1 MNNIAGQ
8 ISRSFPRQAA
18 VILLASA
25 IGIPVSAQ
33 QTQQQPQNPP
43 AAVDQNAQS
52 APAQTTDQ
60 NAATMPEP
68 STAQKPAKEGFWG
81 RVNPMARKK
90 WVKKQIDPLN
100 DRLNELDQVNA
111 KNAQDIKD
119 VDARAQAGIQ
129 KAQSSAD
136 QANQAAAA
144 AGQQAQAANSTAQ
157 QASNHVDTIN
167 GTVNGLDQYKQVT
180 DVEVKFRPGTVTM
193 TADSKQQLDQ
203 LAASLTGRNGY
214 ILEMDAQAPGQGSV
228 GIQTS
233 ERLNDAV
240 KRYLVSDHQIP
251 IFRMHSVALGNVQV
265 AQNDE
270 QQGENDQASKPAHVR
285 TRTVHVRVME
295 NSLAAPGTASPQG
308 AAPTSGPVQQ

>member
-1 MNNIAGQ
+1 MNNIAGHL
-8 ISRSFPRQAA
+8 SRSFPRQAA

-25 IGIPVSAQ
+25 IGIPVWGQ
-33 QTQQQPQNPP
+33 QTQQPQTPP
-43 AAVDQNAQS
+43 TTADQS
-52 APAQTTDQ
+52 APAQTADQ
-60 NAATMPEP
+60 NAAPAEP
-68 STAQKPAKEGFWG
+68 TTAQKPAKEGFWG
-81 RVNPMARKK
+81 RINPMARKK
-90 WVKKQIDPLN
+90 WVRKQLDPLN

-119 VDARAQAGIQ
+119 VDSRAQAGIQ
-129 KAQSSAD
+129 KAQSTAD
-136 QANQAAAA
+136 QANQAANA
-144 AGQQAQAANSTAQ
+144 AGQQAQAANSAAQ
-157 QASNHVDTIN
+157 QASTHVDTIN

-214 ILEMDAQAPGQGSV
+214 ILEMDAQAPGTGSV

-233 ERLNDAV
+233 ERLNDSV
-240 KRYLVSDHQIP
+240 KRYLVTDHQIP
-251 IFRMHSVALGNVQV
+251 IYRMHSVALGNVQV
-265 AQNDE
+265 AENE
-270 QQGENDQASKPAHVR
+270 QGENDQASRPAHVR

-308 AAPTSGPVQQ
+308 AAPTSGPEQQ

>member
-1 MNNIAGQ
+1 MNNIAGHL
-8 ISRSFPRQAA
+8 SRSFPRQAA

-25 IGIPVSAQ
+25 IGIPVWGQ
-33 QTQQQPQNPP
+33 QTQQQPQAPP
-43 AAVDQNAQS
+43 ATVDQNAQT

-60 NAATMPEP
+60 NAAATAEP

-136 QANQAAAA
+136 QANQAATA
-144 AGQQAQAANSTAQ
+144 AGQQAQAANSAAQ
-157 QASNHVDTIN
+157 QASNHVETIN

-193 TADSKQQLDQ
+193 TDDSKQLLDQ

-214 ILEMDAQAPGQGSV
+214 ILEMDAQAPGNGSV
-228 GIQTS
+228 GIQSS

-240 KRYLVSDHQIP
+240 KRYLVTDHQIP

-270 QQGENDQASKPAHVR
+270 QQDSEKPAHVR

-308 AAPTSGPVQQ
+308 AAPTSGPEQQ

>member
-1 MNNIAGQ
+1 MNNIAGHL
-8 ISRSFPRQAA
+8 SRSFPRQAA
-18 VILLASA
+18 IIVLASA
-25 IGIPVSAQ
+25 IGIPVWGQ
-33 QTQQQPQNPP
+33 QTQQQPQTPP
-43 AAVDQNAQS
+43 ASVDQNA
-52 APAQTTDQ
+52 PAQTADQ
-60 NAATMPEP
+60 NAAPVS
-68 STAQKPAKEGFWG
+68 STAEPKPAKEGFWG

-136 QANQAAAA
+136 QANQAATA
-144 AGQQAQAANSTAQ
+144 AGQQAQAANSAAQ

-193 TADSKQQLDQ
+193 TDDSKQQLDQ
-203 LAASLTGRNGY
+203 LAASLTGRQGY
-214 ILEMDAQAPGQGSV
+214 ILEMDAQAPGSGSV

-240 KRYLVSDHQIP
+240 KRYLVTDHQIP

-265 AQNDE
+265 ASNDE
-270 QQGENDQASKPAHVR
+270 QQDSEKPAHVR

-295 NSLAAPGTASPQG
+295 NSLAAQGTASPQG
-308 AAPTSGPVQQ
+308 AAPSSGPEQQ